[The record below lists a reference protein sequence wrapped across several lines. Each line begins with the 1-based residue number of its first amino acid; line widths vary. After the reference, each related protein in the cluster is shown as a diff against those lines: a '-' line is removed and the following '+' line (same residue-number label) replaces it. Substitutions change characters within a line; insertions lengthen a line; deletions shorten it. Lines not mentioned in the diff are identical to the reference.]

1 MLDKRR
7 HLGHDFCL
15 KIRKERCPQSNRL
28 NDQSLVH
35 FNTFQQDSIF
45 PKVTDLPISALLILS
60 PGHGRLKSWWSLARD
75 SKVQHALKAHTPGGR
90 CCWNNLLRCNIRTG
104 EKVAFL
110 WSLTETLRHDAGPR
124 GLLDANELSAD
135 LGI

>member
-45 PKVTDLPISALLILS
+45 PKVTDLPISALLNTFTW
-60 PGHGRLKSWWSLARD
+60 SWSIKKLVVSRSGLESSARAQ
-75 SKVQHALKAHTPGGR
+75 SSH
-90 CCWNNLLRCNIRTG
+90 
-104 EKVAFL
+104 
-110 WSLTETLRHDAGPR
+110 PR
-124 GLLDANELSAD
+124 GKMLLE
-135 LGI
+135 